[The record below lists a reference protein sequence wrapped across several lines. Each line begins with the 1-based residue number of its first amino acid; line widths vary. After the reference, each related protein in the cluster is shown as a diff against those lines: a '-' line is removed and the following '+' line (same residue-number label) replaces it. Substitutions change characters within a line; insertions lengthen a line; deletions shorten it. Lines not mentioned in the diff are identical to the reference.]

1 MTWSRQMTFGILCLL
16 VTLGGCVS
24 EKISERTPSNAKD
37 YRVFVK
43 GGDTSSFHPPA
54 MSQQIIEDPEEYDV
68 IIMGGGLAG
77 LSSAVYLT
85 DAGKKVL
92 LIEKEAQMGGLAS
105 WAETK
110 DHLRIDRGAAYWTD
124 TFEEELEIL
133 KHIGLGDFK
142 QKRAIP
148 EPIDSYFVRGKFYK
162 GIWDE
167 KTIPQ
172 LPASFALFKYEL
184 ERAGIENKIP
194 NQPFEEFEALNGKME
209 LDKYTTRAWME
220 AMPTALIDFLK
231 HPDEKAT
238 PERKALGKKILARF
252 LKEKKFAKL
261 KGSTGM
267 EDVIELMDLYCRS
280 ALGDSSK
287 SISAMAFANF
297 YISEIETRYTSPQ
310 GTGIAAD
317 KMSQILMIRKNRD
330 HVFNAHTSASVIQME
345 TSHHGVEVTYNYNGQ
360 THIAHAE
367 FAVFASQL
375 ELAPKVIKNF
385 KEDSPVQAGLM
396 SAMGYSHYSVHLV
409 YVEGQPYRATYDTW
423 TRARDYSE
431 EDFTDVILGD
441 WMNPKM
447 LGYEGYRD
455 FKKSPPLKDGVLSIY
470 QPLSQ
475 HWLNTDYNNSDA
487 EGLAR
492 RAVSRLET
500 LYGQLPRDLWQGPL
514 KIKYVETNR
523 WPLSVHIAE
532 PGHYI
537 QKARVL
543 RKPYGRIF
551 FAHNNLGTP
560 AFEEA
565 LFRGHCAAVNILK
578 RDDPNFEF
586 EKWSRCPL
594 ED

>member
-1 MTWSRQMTFGILCLL
+1 MNFPRSRVLAFVLFLAL
-16 VTLGGCVS
+16 AGGCTSQKV
-24 EKISERTPSNAKD
+24 SERTPANTTP
-37 YRVFVK
+37 YRVIVK
-43 GGDTSSFHPPA
+43 GGDTSTFHPTQVTDQVA
-54 MSQQIIEDPEEYDV
+54 EDTEHYDV

-92 LIEKEAQMGGLAS
+92 LLEKESQVGGLAA

-110 DHLRIDRGAAYWTD
+110 DHLKIDRGAAYWTD
-124 TFEEELEIL
+124 TFEEEYEIL

-142 QKRAIP
+142 AKRAIP

-162 GIWDE
+162 GIWEDE
-167 KTIPQ
+167 TVKQ
-172 LPASFALFKYEL
+172 LPANFALFKYEL
-184 ERAGIENKIP
+184 QRAGIENKIP
-194 NQPFEEFEALNGKME
+194 NQPFEEFDGKMD
-209 LDKYTTRAWME
+209 LDQFNTRQWIE
-220 AMPTALIDFLK
+220 TMPSQLASFLK
-231 HPDEKAT
+231 NPDEKAT
-238 PERKALGKKILARF
+238 PERKALGKKILAKF
-252 LKEKKFAKL
+252 IKEQKARKL
-261 KGSTGM
+261 KGLTGM

-280 ALGDSSK
+280 ALGNTSK
-287 SISAMAFANF
+287 YISAMAFANF

-310 GTGIAAD
+310 GTGVAAD
-317 KMSQILMIRKNRD
+317 NMAKMLEMRKKRD
-330 HVFNAHTSASVIQME
+330 QNFTAHTSASVVQME
-345 TSHHGVEVTYNYNGQ
+345 TTNQGVEVLYNYGGQ
-360 THIAHAE
+360 TRLARSD

-375 ELAPKVIKNF
+375 ELAPKMIKGF
-385 KEDSPVQAGLM
+385 KENSPEQAALM
-396 SAMGYSHYSVHLV
+396 SSMGYSHYSVHLV

-423 TRARDYSE
+423 TRAADYSE

-447 LGYEGYRD
+447 IGYEGYRD
-455 FKKSPPLKDGVLSIY
+455 FKKNPPVKNGVLSIY

-475 HWLNTDYNNSDA
+475 NWLKTGYNDADA

-492 RAVSRLET
+492 RAVTRMEN
-500 LYGQLPRDLWQGPL
+500 LYGKLPHDLWQGPL

-532 PGHYI
+532 PGHYVK
-537 QKARVL
+537 KARLL

-578 RDDPNFEF
+578 RDDPHFEF
-586 EKWSRCPL
+586 EKWSRCPA
-594 ED
+594 EN